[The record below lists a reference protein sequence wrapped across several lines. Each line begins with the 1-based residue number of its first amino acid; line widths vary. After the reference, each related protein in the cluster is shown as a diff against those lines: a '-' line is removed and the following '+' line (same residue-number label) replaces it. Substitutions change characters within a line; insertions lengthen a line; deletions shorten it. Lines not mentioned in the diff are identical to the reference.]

1 MMIRDA
7 YEQGTT
13 PKQIG
18 KHPWALAEQ
27 PPPLSLR
34 RKRVMHQENRRLCR
48 LSLLLRSAV
57 VLPL

>member
-18 KHPWALAEQ
+18 KHPGRWRNN
-27 PPPLSLR
+27 PL
-34 RKRVMHQENRRLCR
+34 
-48 LSLLLRSAV
+48 
-57 VLPL
+57 P

>member
-1 MMIRDA
+1 MIRDA

-13 PKQIG
+13 PKQRRWRNN
-18 KHPWALAEQ
+18 PL
-27 PPPLSLR
+27 PLSLR